1 MSSEHDYFFKILLIG
16 DSGVGK
22 SCLLLR
28 FADDSWTETHISTI
42 GVDFKIKTLE
52 IGGKTVKLQIW
63 DTAGQERFRTITSSY
78 YRGAQGI
85 ILVYDC
91 TDRESFNNV
100 KQWMGEI
107 DRYACENVNKLL
119 VGNKCDL
126 VDQKTVDTATA
137 KEFADSY
144 GIPFIETSAKT
155 AHNVEKC
162 FVQMATDIKNRLSN
176 QGSSGQTGTSGVVPV
191 SGGKSNKKEGCKC

>member
-1 MSSEHDYFFKILLIG
+1 
-16 DSGVGK
+16 
-22 SCLLLR
+22 
-28 FADDSWTETHISTI
+28 
-42 GVDFKIKTLE
+42 
-52 IGGKTVKLQIW
+52 
-63 DTAGQERFRTITSSY
+63 
-78 YRGAQGI
+78 
-85 ILVYDC
+85 
-91 TDRESFNNV
+91 
-100 KQWMGEI
+100 MGEI

-162 FVQMATDIKNRLSN
+162 FVQMATDIKNRYLKNSKQYCILIHNFVDYLTKETRDN
-176 QGSSGQTGTSGVVPV
+176 QDLL
-191 SGGKSNKKEGCKC
+191 EWYL